1 MEFVRSTRRLIFRK
15 FIPFYLEEKLLAFF
29 FFSFLINFRA
39 ASVLRTKLY
48 YIRILELIHNR
59 RFQSKL
65 FHKNSIFYFIFD
77 FSIKLQD

>member
-1 MEFVRSTRRLIFRK
+1 MELVCSARRLIFRK
-15 FIPFYLEEKLLAFF
+15 LISLYLEEKLFAFF

-65 FHKNSIFYFIFD
+65 FQKNSIFYFIFD
-77 FSIKLQD
+77 FSVKL